1 MNSTALLHRGIAPT
15 LPLPLSFRRNMSSSV
30 HLVPNETVNK
40 HDARRCSNNGIKIV
54 CHRYNRM
61 ESSGSQNDGFPFLNT
76 KVAMQS
82 LLCFSLDAA
91 AEFETKDISAQK
103 RKALQALLANN
114 PAEAERIM
122 KKVLQKYKNDKVEI
136 KYEATL
142 AMVAILIHTGQRKS
156 LSDAMLYLND
166 IEAWKAKPSDIKR
179 ILYRAV
185 IYTLLES
192 SIDAKDNWKIFSDN
206 IGSGPNMI

>member
-15 LPLPLSFRRNMSSSV
+15 PPLPLSFRRNVSSSV

-40 HDARRCSNNGIKIV
+40 HDARRCTNNGIKIV
-54 CHRYNRM
+54 CHVFNPK
-61 ESSGSQNDGFPFLNT
+61 EPSSSHNHGFPLLNT

-82 LLCFSLDAA
+82 LLCLPLDAA
-91 AEFETKDISAQK
+91 AEGETKDISANK
-103 RKALQALLANN
+103 RKALQELLANN
-114 PAEAERIM
+114 PSGAEKIM
-122 KKVLQKYKNDKVEI
+122 KKLLQRYENDNMQT

-142 AMVAILIHTGQRKS
+142 AMVAILIHTGGVES
-156 LSDAMLYLND
+156 LRNAIRYLNEL
-166 IEAWKAKPSDIKR
+166 EAWNNKPSDAKR

-192 SIDAKDNWKIFSDN
+192 QIDAKTNWKTFSDQ
-206 IGSGPNMI
+206 IGKGPKQS